1 MSSGV
6 RLPGSVNAA
15 PHRRLMKEIQFL
27 SLVISTLIIITVQ
40 IISLLVISN
49 SMLAD
54 LKKKAQITADET
66 CEFLT
71 EPLYNLDEAQ
81 AFRIGGVLLSSGRI
95 SGIILESTAT
105 GLLINHPPQVE
116 SGAIPSITRDIV
128 DADIH
133 VGTVTLYFS
142 DAEISGM
149 RSRLTLIALSILAAV
164 IVANILANRFVIRDR
179 MQKPV
184 TAIIQGIDA
193 ITAGQYDRT
202 IPETEYA
209 DLNSLIRMMNE
220 MAAKILTK
228 KRELQE
234 SNSLLEQRVME
245 RTAKLGNSLQE
256 LQQAQNLLIESEKLS
271 ALGQL
276 SAGMAHELNTP
287 LGAIISSN
295 GIMTEFLDHKQR
307 AMIDFIPTLTESQR
321 CLFDKV
327 MAFGMRRS
335 VILEFPVSSMKAS
348 RDFRALLESER
359 IPHFKEVAEI
369 LQDIGIAE
377 KFPELADCLR
387 TDKNMQVIEMANE
400 TIIAR
405 RMAEIVAVAA
415 RKAAGVVAALR
426 SYLAPEAQGEEQVVD
441 IVKDLENVLVL
452 MHNMLKYGILIHREF
467 GMARVMG
474 SSDKLGQVWINL
486 IRNAA
491 QAMDFKGELV
501 LKTETRDGK
510 ALVTIIDSGCGV
522 PPEIQDRIF
531 DPFFTSKK
539 QGEGMG
545 LGLDICRRIIEAH
558 NGTITFTSVPGRT
571 EFTVTL
577 PAYVGG

>member
-6 RLPGSVNAA
+6 RIPGSVNAA
-15 PHRRLMKEIQFL
+15 PHRKLMKEIQFL

-40 IISLLVISN
+40 ILSLLIISN

-54 LKKKAQITADET
+54 LRKMAVITADEA
-66 CEFLT
+66 CEFLKV
-71 EPLYNLDEAQ
+71 PLYNLDEAQ

-105 GLLINHPPQVE
+105 GLLINQPPRSE
-116 SGAIPSITRDIV
+116 SLTIPSITRDIV
-128 DADIH
+128 VDDIL

-149 RSRLTLIALSILAAV
+149 RSGLTLIALSILAAV
-164 IVANILANRFVIRDR
+164 IVANILADHFVIRDR
-179 MQKPV
+179 MQKPI

-193 ITAGQYDRT
+193 IAAGRYDRP
-202 IPETEYA
+202 IAETGYA
-209 DLNSLIRMMNE
+209 DVNTLICMMNE
-220 MAAKILTK
+220 MAGKILTK
-228 KRELQE
+228 NRELQE

-245 RTAKLGNSLQE
+245 RTAKLENSLQE
-256 LQQAQNLLIESEKLS
+256 LQQAQDLLIESEKLS

-295 GIMTEFLDHKQR
+295 GIMTEFLDEKQQ
-307 AMIDFIPTLTESQR
+307 AVIDFIPVLTEAER

-335 VILEFPVSSMKAS
+335 VILEFPVSSMKAA
-348 RDFRALLESER
+348 REFRALLEGER

-369 LQDIGIAE
+369 LQDIGITE
-377 KFPELADCLR
+377 NFPELADYLR
-387 TDKNMQVIEMANE
+387 TDKNMQIIEMANE

-426 SYLAPEAQGEEQVVD
+426 SYLAPEAQGEDHVVD

-452 MHNMLKYGILIHREF
+452 MHNMLKYGIQVRREF
-467 GMARVMG
+467 GVARVLG

-491 QAMDFKGELV
+491 QAMDFKGELA
-501 LKTETRDGK
+501 LKAETRDGK
-510 ALVTIIDSGCGV
+510 ALVTISDSGSGV

-531 DPFFTSKK
+531 DPFFTTKR

-545 LGLDICRRIIEAH
+545 LGLDICKRIIEAH
-558 NGTITFTSVPGRT
+558 NGTISFTSVPGRT

-577 PAYVGG
+577 PAFVEG